1 LREADISDIIFS
13 ISQTYIEKGLFMEKH
28 TVYIT
33 KYTLSPL
40 FEKTLKLLK
49 PTWKASLVS
58 NLILF
63 IPLSIVYIFYMQN
76 LLRIYFDFLPN
87 ILNTTSSG
95 ETIDN
100 MTMLTGQMLP
110 LMGFSLV
117 YSLISG
123 IIGTFAFGV
132 VSRNAFSCASGET
145 PHWKGLMLETLGSL
159 VVFYILQTLI
169 MIGLSMVV
177 AVPIGIL
184 IGLVSLSKAAVAAV
198 LLIMLLYLVLIVALL
213 CLSNILQFGPSIIA
227 NEDIS
232 GSRAIV
238 KCFALAKGEFFRIL
252 GISTLFSLAFS
263 FALSLILTPF
273 MFIAFIPFYTKLFQS
288 VSNGA
293 ESDPSA
299 MFRMMR
305 DSFLS
310 SGPLFGIIFAINYIA
325 SYTISPLFT
334 TLFYIDLRVRKGEIA
349 DAAQFAD
356 LSGQGQA

>member
-1 LREADISDIIFS
+1 
-13 ISQTYIEKGLFMEKH
+13 MEKN

-33 KYTLSPL
+33 KHTLSPL

-49 PTWKASLVS
+49 PTWKASLLS

-63 IPLSIVYIFYMQN
+63 IPLSIVSIFYMQN
-76 LLRIYFDFLPN
+76 FMRIYFDFLQN
-87 ILNTTSSG
+87 FFNNASSG
-95 ETIDN
+95 ETMDN
-100 MTMLTGQMLP
+100 MSMVFGQMLP
-110 LMGFSLV
+110 LMGFSMV

-132 VSRNAFSCASGET
+132 VSRNAFCCASGET
-145 PHWKGLMLETLGSL
+145 PHWKDLMLETLRNKLGSL
-159 VVFYILQTLI
+159 VVFFILQTLI
-169 MIGLSMVV
+169 MIGLSMVI
-177 AVPIGIL
+177 AVPVGIL
-184 IGLVSLSKAAVAAV
+184 IGLVSVSKAAVAVV
-198 LLIMLLYLVLIVALL
+198 LLIVLLYFVLIVAFL

-252 GISTLFSLAFS
+252 GISILFSLAFS

-299 MFRMMR
+299 MLKMMR

-310 SGPLFGIIFAINYIA
+310 SGPLFGIVFAINYIA

>member
-1 LREADISDIIFS
+1 
-13 ISQTYIEKGLFMEKH
+13 MEKH

-33 KYTLSPL
+33 KHTLSPL

-49 PTWKASLVS
+49 PTWKASLLS

-63 IPLSIVYIFYMQN
+63 IPLSIVTIFYMQN
-76 LLRIYFDFLPN
+76 FLRIYFDFLPN
-87 ILNTTSSG
+87 VLNNASSG

-100 MTMLTGQMLP
+100 MAMLTGQMLP

-145 PHWKGLMLETLGSL
+145 PRWKDLMLETLRGKLGSL

-169 MIGLSMVV
+169 MISLSIVI

-184 IGLVSLSKAAVAAV
+184 IGLVGVSKSAVAAV

-232 GSRAIV
+232 GNRAIV
-238 KCFALAKGEFFRIL
+238 KCFALAKGEFLRIL

-273 MFIAFIPFYTKLFQS
+273 MFIAFVPFYMKLFQS
-288 VSNGA
+288 ISNGA
-293 ESDPSA
+293 ENDSSA
-299 MFRMMR
+299 MIQMMR

-310 SGPLFGIIFAINYIA
+310 SGPLFGIIFAINSIV
-325 SYTISPLFT
+325 SYMISPLFT
-334 TLFYIDLRVRKGEIA
+334 TLFYIDLRVRKGELA

-356 LSGQGQA
+356 ISGQGQA